1 MRRVRTCNLV
11 DPSLACQ
18 ARRILGAFL
27 DGALGAVPDAVMN
40 DASPSSPIRRL
51 CVYCGSEPGHN
62 PAHAEAARDF
72 GRILAEK
79 DIGLVYGGHRF
90 GLMGEIAPSVLRHG
104 GHVTG
109 IIPTFLSE
117 QEHMSI
123 DVQELIVVEDMH
135 QRKQQMFLKSDGF
148 VALPGGLGTLEELVE
163 QLTWAQLGQ
172 HRKPIAL
179 VNIDGYFEPLLALFA
194 HMRQEGFIR
203 HHLDP
208 RLCVVERVEDIVPV
222 IAREL
227 ATASPE
233 AERAA
238 EDAGMAEKF

>member
-1 MRRVRTCNLV
+1 
-11 DPSLACQ
+11 
-18 ARRILGAFL
+18 LGAFL

-62 PAHAEAARDF
+62 PVHAEAAREF

-79 DIGLVYGGHRF
+79 GIGLVYGGDSI
-90 GLMGEIAPSVLRHG
+90 GLMGEIARSVLRHG
-104 GHVTG
+104 GYVTG
-109 IIPTFLSE
+109 IIPSFLSE
-117 QEHMSI
+117 QEHMLT
-123 DVQELIVVEDMH
+123 DAQELIVVEDMH

-172 HRKPIAL
+172 HSKPIVLA
-179 VNIDGYFEPLLALFA
+179 NIDGYFEPLLALFA
-194 HMRQEGFIR
+194 HMQNEGFIR

-208 RLCVVERVEDIVPV
+208 RLRVVERVEDIVPA

-227 ATASPE
+227 ATASSE

-238 EDAGMAEKF
+238 EDAGMAVKF